1 MMMKNVLVV
10 VVCLLLVA
18 SAFALESGPSN
29 KVGYVKVTVTANVP
43 PAAASS
49 PFGLPF
55 IFWSVPTGNI
65 PTYGDTTKM
74 PSMIVGTQANP
85 CSTSGCS
92 DNIVRQA
99 GGLVGWRNSSAGGA
113 WTGSLQTGG
122 TPAGSGQMI
131 PGHAY
136 WYRNRSGVLRYMV
149 LAGEA
154 DTTAVGIPLRAIP
167 APGATG
173 SGAISTPYSWRDPRA
188 VPRNQ
193 LNLLQQGFT
202 GDTTSGTS
210 DAVAAQTGG
219 SSCYYNT
226 TTSAWGGSMTAL
238 TPGWA
243 YWIRNRH
250 RLHSWNYT
258 YLANGQ
264 QLMMPEGGGD
274 AVRQPTA
281 RTTVIERTAPPAQ
294 RVPSGTVINRK

>member
-10 VVCLLLVA
+10 AVCLLLVA

-29 KVGYVKVTVTANVP
+29 KVGYVKVTVTANTP
-43 PAAASS
+43 GATAST

-55 IFWSVPTGNI
+55 IFWNVPTGNI

-74 PSMIVGTQANP
+74 PSMIVGTQAK
-85 CSTSGCS
+85 CSTSAS
-92 DNIVRQA
+92 TADNIVRQT
-99 GGLVGWRNSSAGGA
+99 GGISAYRLATACG

-154 DTTAVGIPLRAIP
+154 DTTAVGIPLRTIT

-173 SGAISTPYSWRDPRA
+173 ASSVSTPYSWREPRA
-188 VPRNQ
+188 VARNQ
-193 LNLLQQGFT
+193 LNLLAQGFT
-202 GDTTSGTS
+202 GDISASTA

-219 SSCYYNT
+219 TSCYYRT
-226 TTSAWGGSMTAL
+226 TDATWQGSMTAL

-264 QLMMPEGGGD
+264 ALTMPEGGG
-274 AVRQPTA
+274 AVSQPAA
-281 RTTVIERTAPPAQ
+281 RSTVIERTAPPAQ

>member
-1 MMMKNVLVV
+1 MKNVLVV

-29 KVGYVKVTVTANVP
+29 KVGYVKVTIGANAPGGTTSV
-43 PAAASS
+43 

-65 PTYGDTTKM
+65 PTYGDTTKL
-74 PSMIVGTQANP
+74 PSMIVGTQAH
-85 CSTSGCS
+85 CSTSSGNA
-92 DNIVRQA
+92 DNIVRQT
-99 GGLVGWRNSSAGGA
+99 GGLSAWRNSAVSCA
-113 WTGSLQTGG
+113 WTGSLQTSG
-122 TPAGSGQMI
+122 TGQMI
-131 PGHAY
+131 PAHAY
-136 WYRNRSGVLRYMV
+136 WYRNRSGVLRYLV

-154 DTTAVGIPLRAIP
+154 DTTAVGIPLRTIG

-173 SGAISTPYSWRDPRA
+173 AGSVSTPYSWRDPRA

-193 LNLLQQGFT
+193 LNLRQQGFT
-202 GDTTSGTS
+202 GDTTSGAS
-210 DAVAAQTGG
+210 DQVAAQTGG
-219 SSCYYNT
+219 TSCYYLT
-226 TTSAWGGSMTAL
+226 TTSLWGGSMTAL

-250 RLHSWNYT
+250 RLHGWSYT

-264 QLMMPEGGGD
+264 QLIMPEGGGD
-274 AVRQPTA
+274 AVKQPTA